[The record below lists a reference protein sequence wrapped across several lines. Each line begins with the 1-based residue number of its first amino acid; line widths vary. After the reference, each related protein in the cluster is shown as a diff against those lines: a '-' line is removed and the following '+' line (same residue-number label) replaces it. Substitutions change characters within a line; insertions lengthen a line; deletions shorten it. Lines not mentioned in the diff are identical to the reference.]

1 MDRPLEP
8 LWRGLLVYRVLTLL
22 STSVFV
28 LVSVREYAHPLAAG
42 LVVAVMVAWTVV
54 TGFAY
59 FPRRDGPDRR
69 GTVAAVDL
77 VVTAAVMLTTPI
89 VQSPAQL
96 AGDTPV
102 MGSIWTPGAALALAI
117 AFGLGGGLVGA
128 VVIAGALVTV
138 TLMSGPITLVDL
150 ADVQL
155 LILAG
160 LTVGFCSG
168 VLRRSAERVRA
179 AVAEQAAAT
188 ERERLARSIHDGV
201 LQVLAHV
208 RRRGAEL
215 GGGAGELGTL
225 AGEQEVVLR
234 TLLTSGTAA
243 VDGGGRRDLAA
254 ALRTLAST
262 RVSVSAPAHPLDL
275 PARVVDDLLGVVGA
289 ALANTALHVGADAP
303 AWVFVEDLGGE
314 VEISVRDDGPGIPD
328 GRLAEAEA
336 EGRLGVAASM
346 RGRVR
351 DLGGTIACDTAADRG
366 TEWIIRVPRE
376 VATA

>member
-8 LWRGLLVYRVLTLL
+8 LWRGLLVYRVLTLV
-22 STSVFV
+22 STSIFV
-28 LVSVREYAHPLAAG
+28 LVSLREYAHPLAAG
-42 LVVAVMVAWTVV
+42 LVVAVMVVWTVV

-96 AGDTPV
+96 AGDTPL

-117 AFGLGGGLVGA
+117 AFGLRGGLLGA
-128 VVIAGALVTV
+128 VVIAGALVAV
-138 TLMSGPITLVDL
+138 TLTSGPMTLVDL

-208 RRRGAEL
+208 RRRGTEL

-275 PARVVDDLLGVVGA
+275 PAHVVDDLLGVVGA
-289 ALANTALHVGADAP
+289 ALANTVLHVGVDAP
-303 AWVFVEDLGGE
+303 AWVFVEDLGRE

-351 DLGGTIACDTAADRG
+351 DLGGTLVCETGPGRG
-366 TEWIIRVPRE
+366 TEWTMRVAR
-376 VATA
+376 T

>member
-8 LWRGLLVYRVLTLL
+8 LWRGLLVYRVLTLV

-28 LVSVREYAHPLAAG
+28 LVSLREYAHPLAAG

-69 GTVAAVDL
+69 GTVAMVDL
-77 VVTAAVMLTTPI
+77 GVTAAVMLTTPI

-96 AGDTPV
+96 AADTPV

-117 AFGLGGGLVGA
+117 AFGLRGGLVGA
-128 VVIAGALVTV
+128 VVTSGALVVV
-138 TLMSGPITLVDL
+138 TLLSGPMTLVDL

-179 AVAEQAAAT
+179 AVAAQAAAT

-225 AGEQEVVLR
+225 AGEQEVALR

-243 VDGGGRRDLAA
+243 ADGGGRRDLAA

-275 PARVVDDLLGVVGA
+275 PAQVVDDLLGVVGA
-289 ALANTALHVGADAP
+289 ALANTALHVGIDAP

-351 DLGGTIACDTAADRG
+351 DLGGTLVCETGPDRG
-366 TEWIIRVPRE
+366 TEWTMRVAR
-376 VATA
+376 T

>member
-8 LWRGLLVYRVLTLL
+8 LWRGLLVYRVLTLV

-28 LVSVREYAHPLAAG
+28 LVSLREYAHPLGAG
-42 LVVAVMVAWTVV
+42 LVVAVMVVWTIV

-77 VVTAAVMLTTPI
+77 VVTAGVMLTTPV

-96 AGDTPV
+96 AGDTPL

-117 AFGLGGGLVGA
+117 AFGLRGGLVGA
-128 VVIAGALVTV
+128 LVVAAALVAV
-138 TLMSGPITLVDL
+138 TLTSGPMTLVDL

-155 LILAG
+155 LVLAG

-225 AGEQEVVLR
+225 AGSR
-234 TLLTSGTAA
+234 RSRCGRCSPAGPRPSTA
-243 VDGGGRRDLAA
+243 
-254 ALRTLAST
+254 
-262 RVSVSAPAHPLDL
+262 
-275 PARVVDDLLGVVGA
+275 
-289 ALANTALHVGADAP
+289 
-303 AWVFVEDLGGE
+303 
-314 VEISVRDDGPGIPD
+314 
-328 GRLAEAEA
+328 
-336 EGRLGVAASM
+336 VA
-346 RGRVR
+346 
-351 DLGGTIACDTAADRG
+351 
-366 TEWIIRVPRE
+366 
-376 VATA
+376 VATWPPRCGRWRRRG

>member
-8 LWRGLLVYRVLTLL
+8 LWRGLLVYRVLTLV

-28 LVSVREYAHPLAAG
+28 LMSVREYAHPLAAG

-117 AFGLGGGLVGA
+117 AFGLRGGLVGA

-138 TLMSGPITLVDL
+138 TLLSGPMTLVDL

-254 ALRTLAST
+254 ALRTFAST

-289 ALANTALHVGADAP
+289 ALANTAVHVGADAP

-351 DLGGTIACDTAADRG
+351 DLGGTLVCETGPDRG
-366 TEWIIRVPRE
+366 TEWTMRVAR
-376 VATA
+376 T

>member
-8 LWRGLLVYRVLTLL
+8 LWRGLLVYRVLTLV

-42 LVVAVMVAWTVV
+42 LVVAVMVVWTVV

-69 GTVAAVDL
+69 GTVAIVDL

-96 AGDTPV
+96 AGDTPL

-117 AFGLGGGLVGA
+117 AFGLRGGLVGA

-138 TLMSGPITLVDL
+138 TLLSGPMTLVDL

-208 RRRGAEL
+208 RRRGSEL

-289 ALANTALHVGADAP
+289 ALANTALHVGVDAP
-303 AWVFVEDLGGE
+303 AWVFVEDLGDS
-314 VEISVRDDGPGIPD
+314 VEISVRDDGPGIPE
-328 GRLAEAEA
+328 GRLVEAEA

-351 DLGGTIACDTAADRG
+351 DLGGTLVCETGPDRG
-366 TEWIIRVPRE
+366 TEWTMRVAR
-376 VATA
+376 T

>member
-8 LWRGLLVYRVLTLL
+8 LWRGLLVYRVLTLV

-28 LVSVREYAHPLAAG
+28 LMSVREYAYPAAAG
-42 LVVAVMVAWTVV
+42 LVVAVMVVWTVV

-69 GTVAAVDL
+69 GAVAAVDL
-77 VVTAAVMLTTPI
+77 VVTAAVMLTTPV

-117 AFGLGGGLVGA
+117 AFGLRGGLVGA
-128 VVIAGALVTV
+128 VVIAGALVTI
-138 TLMSGPITLVDL
+138 TLVSGPLTLVDL

-168 VLRRSAERVRA
+168 VVRRSAERLRA

-208 RRRGAEL
+208 RRRGREL
-215 GGGAGELGTL
+215 GGGAGELGML

-243 VDGGGRRDLAA
+243 VDSGGRRDLAA

-262 RVSVSAPAHPLDL
+262 RVSVSAPAHPLEL

-303 AWVFVEDLGGE
+303 AWVFVEDLGDE

-351 DLGGTIACDTAADRG
+351 DLGGTIVCDTAADRG

-376 VATA
+376 VARA